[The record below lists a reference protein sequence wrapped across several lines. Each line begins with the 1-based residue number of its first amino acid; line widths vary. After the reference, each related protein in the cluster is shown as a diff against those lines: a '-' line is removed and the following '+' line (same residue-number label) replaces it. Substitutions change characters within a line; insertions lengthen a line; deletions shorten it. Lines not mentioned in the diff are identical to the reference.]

1 MDEHAAAG
9 RPSRDDTMLDVL
21 ITGCGPVGATLGN
34 LLAREGLS
42 VEIVDRAADVYPK
55 PRAISLDHEALRVF
69 QWCGVGDAID
79 AMTAEHPGTDYVGAD
94 GRLIKRFDPVPPPYP
109 LGWRPNAVF
118 LQPEMEATLRAALG
132 PPERV
137 RLRTATEMT
146 AFEQDADSVRVTLRG
161 PDGDVSTVAARWLV
175 ACDGAGSPTRK
186 ALGIAV
192 EDLDFDEWWIVLDAF
207 VDADIDVPPKAR
219 QYCRPSRPG
228 TFIPGPRDV
237 RRWEI
242 KILPGE
248 DPRTF
253 EDEAKVREV
262 LATFV
267 DVSKLR
273 IWRSAVYRFHALVAR
288 DWRRG
293 RVLLAGDAVH
303 QTPPFMGQ
311 GLCAGLRDAGNLF
324 WKLAAVI
331 RDGAPEALLDTYTA
345 ERRPH
350 VREVI
355 ARTKTLGII
364 IGELDPARARERD
377 DRMADDL
384 ASGRAEVIRQRFIP
398 GLTDGLVARTND
410 GALAPGAGE
419 LFVQPTVVDADGHTA
434 RFDDVLGPRFAVVTL
449 DPALPDALLP
459 ASRALLE
466 SIGGRTAVIGAP
478 GASGVAPRG
487 GVLDETATLFR
498 DWCAAHGCTAVVV
511 RPDRYVFGVASSP
524 GAVDA
529 LLAAVGAAL
538 R

>member
-1 MDEHAAAG
+1 
-9 RPSRDDTMLDVL
+9 MLDVL
-21 ITGCGPVGATLGN
+21 IAGCGPVGATLGN

-42 VEIVDRAADVYPK
+42 VEIVERAALVYPK
-55 PRAISLDHEALRVF
+55 PRAITLDHEGLRIF

-79 AMTAEHPGTDYVGAD
+79 ALSAPHPGTDYVGAD
-94 GRLIKRFDPVPPPYP
+94 GRLIKRFDPEPPPYP
-109 LGWRPNAVF
+109 LGWRPNVVF
-118 LQPEMEATLRAALG
+118 LQPEMETTLRAALG
-132 PPERV
+132 PPARV

-146 AFEQDADSVRVTLRG
+146 AFTQDADGVRATLRG

-186 ALGIAV
+186 ALDIAV

-207 VDADIDVPPKAR
+207 VDPDIDVPPKAR

-253 EDEAKVREV
+253 EDEANVRAV

-288 DWRRG
+288 EWRRG

-331 RDGAPEALLDTYTA
+331 RDGAPATLLDTYA
-345 ERRPH
+345 VERRPH

-355 ARTKTLGII
+355 ARTKTLGLV
-364 IGELDPARARERD
+364 IGELDPERARARD
-377 DRMADDL
+377 DRMADEL

-398 GLTDGLVARTND
+398 GLADGLVARTAD
-410 GALAPGAGE
+410 GGLAPGAGE
-419 LFVQPTVVDADGHTA
+419 LFVQPTVVDAQGRGT
-434 RFDDVLGPRFAVVTL
+434 RLDDRLGARFAVVTI
-449 DPALPDALLP
+449 DPMLPEALAPASLALLD
-459 ASRALLE
+459 A
-466 SIGGRTAVIGAP
+466 IGGRIAVIGTYAASAGS
-478 GASGVAPRG
+478 GALPE
-487 GVLDETATLFR
+487 GVLVETATLFR
-498 DWCAAHGCTAVVV
+498 DWCTAHGCTAVVV
-511 RPDRYVFGVASSP
+511 RPDRYVFGVASSAD
-524 GAVDA
+524 AVDA
-529 LLAAVGAAL
+529 LLASVGAAL